1 MLHSLPALLDELE
14 HKLMAA
20 QDPQP
25 LLNSIRWS
33 EVIDWPRT
41 PEAAA
46 RISRKLDGIRFL
58 INGLQAPLRATLM
71 RLDPAATYVKQGG
84 PNLPPTISSKVRGIA

>member
-25 LLNSIRWS
+25 LLKSIRWN

-46 RISRKLDGIRFL
+46 RIKRKLESIRFL
-58 INGLQAPLRATLM
+58 INGLQAPVRATLM
-71 RLDPAATYVKQGG
+71 RLHQGATYIKQGG
-84 PNLPPTISSKVRGIA
+84 PSLPPTISFKHGGIA